1 MTARP
6 VTTGALSDNYFQ
18 LREQKR
24 GHEEAIKQISEQMSV
39 LETKLIETMDADGIT
54 KATGKKATVSISE
67 QIRPNVQDWDQFYA
81 YIHKN
86 KYYHL
91 LERRPSVSGCQ
102 ELFETKGK
110 VPGVV
115 PFTAR
120 RINMRAL

>member
-1 MTARP
+1 MP
-6 VTTGALSDNYFQ
+6 TTGVMIDNYYK
-18 LREQKR
+18 LREEKR
-24 GHEEAIKQISEQMSV
+24 GFEEAIKQIGEKMS
-39 LETKLIETMDADGIT
+39 TIETDMIKQMDAEGIT
-54 KATGKKATVSISE
+54 KATGKNATISVSE

-120 RINMRAL
+120 RINMRAV

>member
-1 MTARP
+1 MSEP
-6 VTTGALSDNYFQ
+6 TTGRLSDEYFL

-24 GHEEAIKQISEQMSV
+24 QHEEAIKQLSDKMSLV
-39 LETKLIETMDADGIT
+39 ETKLLEQMDKEGIT
-54 KATGKKATVSISE
+54 KATGKKATVSVSE
-67 QIRPNVQDWDQFYA
+67 NIRPNVQDWDAFYA
-81 YIHKN
+81 FIHKH

-102 ELFETKGK
+102 ELFETKGR

-115 PFTAR
+115 PFTQR

>member
-1 MTARP
+1 MKE
-6 VTTGALSDNYFQ
+6 TTGSLSDQYFMY
-18 LREQKR
+18 REQKR
-24 GHEEAIKQISEQMSV
+24 THEEAIKQLEDKMS
-39 LETKLIETMDADGIT
+39 LIETKLIEAMDADGIT

-67 QIRPNVQDWDQFYA
+67 QIRPNVQDWDAFYA

-86 KYYHL
+86 KFYHL
-91 LERRPSVSGCQ
+91 LDRRPSVSGCR

>member
-1 MTARP
+1 MSRA
-6 VTTGALSDNYFQ
+6 VTPGALSDEYFK

-24 GHEEAIKQISEQMSV
+24 AHEEAIKQISDGMAVIEA
-39 LETKLIETMDADGIT
+39 KLIESMDANGIT
-54 KATGKKATVSISE
+54 KATGKNATVSISE

-81 YIHKN
+81 YIHKH

>member
-1 MTARP
+1 MSKN
-6 VTTGALSDNYFQ
+6 TGGLSDEYFM

-24 GHEEAIKQISEQMSV
+24 LHEESIKQLTEKMSII
-39 LETKLIETMDADGIT
+39 EGKLIECMDAEGIT

-86 KYYHL
+86 KFYHL

>member
-1 MTARP
+1 MSK
-6 VTTGALSDNYFQ
+6 TTGGLSDEYFM

-24 GHEEAIKQISEQMSV
+24 LHEESIKQISEKMAIV
-39 LETKLIETMDADGIT
+39 EGKLIECMDAEGIT

-86 KYYHL
+86 KFYHL